1 MTGAAHAIAR
11 SHILAEHTRF
21 VSIIKVL
28 NNFIKFF
35 QKYLIYMTNL
45 FNFSIL
51 YKYKTLIDKQSNC
64 SQLRTKNKGFEG
76 GRSNGN
82 GKRKRNGI

>member
-1 MTGAAHAIAR
+1 
-11 SHILAEHTRF
+11 
-21 VSIIKVL
+21 
-28 NNFIKFF
+28 
-35 QKYLIYMTNL
+35 MTNL